1 MYTAR
6 QLSFAGVKFSINEVP
21 LSADF
26 VDMYNASVKLVSNY
40 LHILLSFSPFPF
52 LSSPSPLFPPP
63 SHPLISFLHFPPL
76 TPHSHWAT
84 IPFHASPFLLLSPSL
99 QWVEARKLF
108 QEASDLMD
116 FDRKKLKPMWSQFWA
131 AHQVR
136 TKLNLHEVLGYELF
150 SISKKKDFYREF
162 IRYISI

>member
-1 MYTAR
+1 MGTQFPTFQDFIKAVERRGVGAMEIVAMDMKLRGMYTAR

-26 VDMYNASVKLVSNY
+26 VDMYNASVKL
-40 LHILLSFSPFPF
+40 
-52 LSSPSPLFPPP
+52 
-63 SHPLISFLHFPPL
+63 
-76 TPHSHWAT
+76 
-84 IPFHASPFLLLSPSL
+84 
-99 QWVEARKLF
+99 WVEARKLF

-150 SISKKKDFYREF
+150 SISKKKDFYCEF

>member
-1 MYTAR
+1 
-6 QLSFAGVKFSINEVP
+6 VKFSINEVP

-26 VDMYNASVKLVSNY
+26 VDMYNASVKL
-40 LHILLSFSPFPF
+40 
-52 LSSPSPLFPPP
+52 
-63 SHPLISFLHFPPL
+63 
-76 TPHSHWAT
+76 
-84 IPFHASPFLLLSPSL
+84 
-99 QWVEARKLF
+99 WVEARKLF